1 MKKILFVILA
11 VFGLS
16 ACTMP
21 ETKIYSIY
29 LNTSPAPAATK
40 EETKGVIGKLS
51 DASLVVVINSP
62 RYLSQPYIAYRNSP
76 YQLEISRYSKWESS
90 PNDIV
95 KKALKDSLSAEGIF
109 KEVRDSAMVPEGFYS
124 LEIDLKKFERY
135 DEGNSSSG
143 ELVLDAKL
151 FSPDNKELK
160 RIAISKRVK
169 LQDRSFLSLAKGL
182 SQAVNDAVQEIRGA
196 LLVTMNPQPAF
207 HQ

>member
-1 MKKILFVILA
+1 MKKIVFVILA

-29 LNTSPAPAATK
+29 LNPSPVPAVTK
-40 EETKGVIGKLS
+40 EETKGVSGKLS
-51 DASLVVVINSP
+51 DVSLVVIINSP

-76 YQLEISRYSKWESS
+76 YQLEISKYSKWDSS

-95 KKALKDSLSAEGIF
+95 KRALKDSLSAEGIF
-109 KEVRDSAMVPEGFYS
+109 KEVRDSAIVPEGFYS
-124 LEIDLKKFERY
+124 LELDLKKFERY

-151 FSPDNKELK
+151 LSPDNEELN
-160 RIAISKRVK
+160 RIMISKRVK
-169 LQDRSFLSLAKGL
+169 LQDRSFMSLAKGL
-182 SQAVNDAVQEIRGA
+182 SQAMSDAVQEIREA
-196 LLVTMNPQPAF
+196 LRINIKK
-207 HQ
+207 